1 MRRAFCLLVISF
13 LLSAVPSAI
22 AQQRY
27 TLDVRQAHVD
37 VRRGHLRMGGSNP
50 RGDTIGANS
59 FYLEYN
65 GRPWFPLVGE
75 FHYVRYPSA
84 SWDEELRKMKAGGIQ
99 VVATYVFWLIHEETE
114 GHFDWTGNRNLRHF
128 LELVAKNGLWAIVRV
143 GPFIHAEIRNGGL
156 PDWLY
161 GRPFRVRSND
171 PEYLAY
177 VARYYREIARQLGGL
192 YFKDGGPII
201 AIQLENEYEHS
212 AAPWAFSYPGQPP
225 EWTASASDPGV
236 PGSEH
241 MRRLKQLAREAG
253 MEAPLYTATG
263 WGNAA
268 IAPLETLPVNSAY
281 PYPTWAPIQPSPLYL
296 FRNLQQTPDYAPVSY
311 DPSLYPVLGAELF
324 GGIQV
329 TYTRRPT
336 IPPRSLEAQIVR
348 QLGSGANGIGYY
360 MYHGGAT
367 PRGRFFYFSDEA
379 IGVPRINYDFQAPIG
394 QYGQLR
400 PSFHYLK
407 LLHFFLQDYGARLA
421 PMAVVLP
428 ETATQLRPTTTDTL
442 RYAARSDGTGGF
454 LFMHNFQDH
463 VALHDLTDLQLI
475 VYTRRDTLVIPRAGT
490 FTLKAEASAILPF
503 NLPIGDL
510 WLRYATAQPLAVL
523 HVRDT
528 LHHAFVALEGIP
540 PEFAFAQA
548 TLRAL
553 DPGDCQL
560 DPTPATAY
568 VRCPTDRPATF
579 SVIDQSGRPL
589 VFALFPKQMA
599 LSAWRLRLDDGSY
612 LAFSEATLLEH
623 DTLHELQLEDT
634 SAVTLAL
641 YPKRLRPPRVRPGT
655 VSATAPPH
663 PALSAYRVTVPAV
676 RPEVQVERV
685 RRDRLVLR
693 VGQERLPEPLHEVFV
708 DIDYVGDTGMAFID
722 GQLVDDHFYYG
733 RPWRIGLKRFW
744 SRLARH
750 EMYCYFR
757 PLYPDA
763 PFLDDLPP
771 EAIPDNLRD
780 PEQTLQIRTIR
791 IVPVFRTYVAF

>member
-99 VVATYVFWLIHEETE
+99 VVATYVFWIIHEETE

-177 VARYYREIARQLGGL
+177 VARYYREVARQLEGL

-212 AAPWAFSYPGQPP
+212 AALGLLVSGPAARMDRLGFRSRRAGFGAH
-225 EWTASASDPGV
+225 ASAETTGPGGRHGRTALHGHDGATPPSLRWRRCPSTRPTPIP
-236 PGSEH
+236 PG
-241 MRRLKQLAREAG
+241 RRF
-253 MEAPLYTATG
+253 
-263 WGNAA
+263 
-268 IAPLETLPVNSAY
+268 S
-281 PYPTWAPIQPSPLYL
+281 SPLYL

-407 LLHFFLQDYGARLA
+407 LLHFFLQDYGTRL
-421 PMAVVLP
+421 PRWP
-428 ETATQLRPTTTDTL
+428 SSCPKRPHSCV
-442 RYAARSDGTGGF
+442 RRPP
-454 LFMHNFQDH
+454 
-463 VALHDLTDLQLI
+463 
-475 VYTRRDTLVIPRAGT
+475 TRCAM
-490 FTLKAEASAILPF
+490 
-503 NLPIGDL
+503 
-510 WLRYATAQPLAVL
+510 
-523 HVRDT
+523 
-528 LHHAFVALEGIP
+528 
-540 PEFAFAQA
+540 
-548 TLRAL
+548 
-553 DPGDCQL
+553 
-560 DPTPATAY
+560 
-568 VRCPTDRPATF
+568 RPA
-579 SVIDQSGRPL
+579 R
-589 VFALFPKQMA
+589 MA
-599 LSAWRLRLDDGSY
+599 PA
-612 LAFSEATLLEH
+612 AFSSCT
-623 DTLHELQLEDT
+623 TFRIT
-634 SAVTLAL
+634 S
-641 YPKRLRPPRVRPGT
+641 P
-655 VSATAPPH
+655 
-663 PALSAYRVTVPAV
+663 
-676 RPEVQVERV
+676 
-685 RRDRLVLR
+685 
-693 VGQERLPEPLHEVFV
+693 
-708 DIDYVGDTGMAFID
+708 
-722 GQLVDDHFYYG
+722 
-733 RPWRIGLKRFW
+733 
-744 SRLARH
+744 
-750 EMYCYFR
+750 C
-757 PLYPDA
+757 
-763 PFLDDLPP
+763 
-771 EAIPDNLRD
+771 
-780 PEQTLQIRTIR
+780 TI
-791 IVPVFRTYVAF
+791 